1 MVRKVVL
8 YLILYSTMLLATT
21 QSDGMR
27 IQDFR
32 LPSQKIFGLWLSAG
46 LDRYYYGE
54 DIGYYADVRPYFRL
68 LSDTTEIDLLFGVRG
83 DHRDLSGIDCYSNA
97 EIRHYPFSLPLFLH
111 GELDLRVSTRSPDWE
126 AYLVSDFKIGGG
138 LGHLREG
145 QHVAMALHIND
156 ILVKDR
162 MIDSDLTKETIL
174 RIAQALSKEDF
185 FRIKYDRHLKYFFQ
199 EIEEVLSSD
208 PACNKPIPA
217 FTWFKMY
224 SILLAAPHYRWPV
237 EYGYW

>member
-83 DHRDLSGIDCYSNA
+83 DHRDLS
-97 EIRHYPFSLPLFLH
+97 
-111 GELDLRVSTRSPDWE
+111 VSTRSPDWE